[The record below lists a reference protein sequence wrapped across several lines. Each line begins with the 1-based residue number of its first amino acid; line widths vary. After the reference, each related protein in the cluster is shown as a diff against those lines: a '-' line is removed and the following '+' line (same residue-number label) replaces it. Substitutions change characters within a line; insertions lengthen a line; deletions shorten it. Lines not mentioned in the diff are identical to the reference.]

1 MEFPT
6 ESKAVL
12 RIRHTLVGC
21 PNAFSQPVCGQG
33 GDQRWMVSKRHLTC
47 LVQLIDLH
55 CNIPIHE
62 HVCIHAYICL
72 YEYICESV
80 EKGMATHSSVLAWR
94 IPSTEEAGGLQ
105 SMGSQTVRHE
115 WTTHTHT
122 HTESEHCSV
131 VCNSLRLHGLQPA
144 RLLCPWNS
152 PGKNTGVGCHSDIPK
167 SLWWLQQKLTQQC
180 QPSNWTARIRQ
191 VRSLIYSYGDYFF
204 SSFLSSDKRDLGT
217 LQQWPPFPVCVCR
230 WLTGSSSVR
239 SYKCE
244 DKIKSQHWTWAVVS
258 KTEMTSV
265 PVGTVEYMLHKHLS
279 LAVSSDKK

>member
-1 MEFPT
+1 MNGVKKTSYVSSSINWFT
-6 ESKAVL
+6 L
-12 RIRHTLVGC
+12 QHTNTWTCVYTC
-21 PNAFSQPVCGQG
+21 IYMSIWIHMWECGEGYGNPLQCSCLENPIDG
-33 GDQRWMVSKRHLTC
+33 GGW
-47 LVQLIDLH
+47 
-55 CNIPIHE
+55 
-62 HVCIHAYICL
+62 
-72 YEYICESV
+72 
-80 EKGMATHSSVLAWR
+80 GATVHGV
-94 IPSTEEAGGLQ
+94 TN
-105 SMGSQTVRHE
+105 SQTRMNNTH
-115 WTTHTHT
+115 THTHT

-180 QPSNWTARIRQ
+180 QPSNWTACIRQ

-204 SSFLSSDKRDLGT
+204 SSFLSSDKRDPGT

>member
-1 MEFPT
+1 MCVYMHIYVYMNIYVRVWRRVWQPT
-6 ESKAVL
+6 PVFLPGESPRRRRL
-12 RIRHTLVGC
+12 
-21 PNAFSQPVCGQG
+21 G
-33 GDQRWMVSKRHLTC
+33 GYS
-47 LVQLIDLH
+47 
-55 CNIPIHE
+55 
-62 HVCIHAYICL
+62 
-72 YEYICESV
+72 
-80 EKGMATHSSVLAWR
+80 AWGH
-94 IPSTEEAGGLQ
+94 I
-105 SMGSQTVRHE
+105 TVRHE

-144 RLLCPWNS
+144 RLLFPWNS

-167 SLWWLQQKLTQQC
+167 SLWWWQQKLTQQC

-204 SSFLSSDKRDLGT
+204 SSFLSSDKRDPGT

-244 DKIKSQHWTWAVVS
+244 DKIKSQHWMWAVVS